1 MRPILFLNILKK
13 LSSYAKI
20 SEEKIVVQHHQPATE
35 NRYTHTLHVY
45 GSAIPT
51 SARKI
56 TIPPERRKQPS
67 FQGLYIYVLNFIPDK
82 AAMALG

>member
-1 MRPILFLNILKK
+1 M
-13 LSSYAKI
+13 SG
-20 SEEKIVVQHHQPATE
+20 EEKIIAQHHRSATE
-35 NRYTHTLHVY
+35 NRYTHTPHAY

-82 AAMALG
+82 AKAICFRTDASIAFA